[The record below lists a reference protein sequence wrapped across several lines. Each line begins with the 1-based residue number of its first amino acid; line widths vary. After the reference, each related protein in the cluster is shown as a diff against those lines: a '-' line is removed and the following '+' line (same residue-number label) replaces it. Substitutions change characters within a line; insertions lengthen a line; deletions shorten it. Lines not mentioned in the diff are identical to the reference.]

1 VTTGHLP
8 NFKREAERQ
17 WIIPFH
23 CGTLWTSSPP
33 PDWVFG
39 AEHCLIFPDPIK
51 ICFLANHKSFLESW
65 HFDHA
70 LDDAMIRLK
79 QILA

>member
-1 VTTGHLP
+1 MNNPVSLRDVMDL
-8 NFKREAERQ
+8 F
-17 WIIPFH
+17 
-23 CGTLWTSSPP
+23 PP

>member
-1 VTTGHLP
+1 MDL
-8 NFKREAERQ
+8 F
-17 WIIPFH
+17 
-23 CGTLWTSSPP
+23 PP